1 MKRLLITSGIVSPDI
16 GGPASYLDTLIP
28 VLASRGY
35 DIRILS
41 YASTLRG
48 PSVAPG
54 VETVRIPTYMPWG
67 IRHMLFFLRA
77 LSMARSAD
85 MVMALNPIS
94 AGFPAYLCARLW
106 RKPFVARIAG
116 DSAWELALGAGTTRY
131 MLDEFQ
137 GATKRGV
144 TKMRDHIQRM
154 VASGAQ
160 RVIVPSQYLAGIVA
174 GWGVPAE
181 RIEVV
186 VNAVRM
192 PSQLM
197 RKEDAR
203 RELGI
208 SGNLI
213 VSIGR
218 LVPWKGFR
226 MLVKIVP
233 QLLGLNQFYRLV
245 IVGDGPDMPILR
257 TMIRSLGIDRKV
269 YLVGRQSH
277 EQISKYLAAADVF
290 VLNTGYEGFSH
301 QLLEAMAHR
310 VPVISTAVGG
320 NREVI
325 DQGKHGIL
333 IRYNDEFNLVQ
344 TIHAL
349 WSEPTK
355 QAEMVEAAYERVQ
368 EFSIDRMVDA
378 TDRVL
383 TSLIR
388 S

>member
-1 MKRLLITSGIVSPDI
+1 MKQILITSGIVSPDI

-28 VLASRGY
+28 VLAIRGHQ
-35 DIRILS
+35 IRIVS
-41 YASTLRG
+41 YASTLGG
-48 PSVAPG
+48 PSVTPSVATHR
-54 VETVRIPTYMPWG
+54 VPTYLPWG
-67 IRHMLFFLRA
+67 IRHVVFFLRT
-77 LSMARSAD
+77 LLLARDAEV
-85 MVMALNPIS
+85 VMALNPIS
-94 AGFPAYLCARLW
+94 AGLPAYLCARLW
-106 RKPFVARIAG
+106 RKPFVVRVAG
-116 DSAWELALGAGTTRY
+116 DSAWELALGAGSTRY

-137 GATKRGV
+137 HSTKQGT
-144 TKMRDHIQRM
+144 TKMRDRIQRM
-154 VASGAQ
+154 VVSRAQ

-174 GWGVPAE
+174 GWGVPAD
-181 RIEVV
+181 RIEVI
-186 VNAVRM
+186 VNAVQM
-192 PSQLM
+192 PGPLM

-233 QLLGLNQFYRLV
+233 QLLQLNQFYRLV

-257 TMIRSLGIDRKV
+257 TMIRSLGLDRKV

-277 EQISKYLAAADVF
+277 EQISKYLAAADLF

-355 QAEMVEAAYERVQ
+355 QAELVEAAYVRVQ

-378 TDRVL
+378 TEQVL
-383 TSLIR
+383 TTTTR
-388 S
+388 

>member
-28 VLASRGY
+28 VLVHREY
-35 DIRILS
+35 EIRILS
-41 YASTLRG
+41 YASALGG
-48 PSVAPG
+48 PSVAPDAKTFR
-54 VETVRIPTYMPWG
+54 VPTYLPWG
-67 IRHMLFFLRA
+67 IRHIVFFFRTLI
-77 LSMARSAD
+77 LTRSAD
-85 MVMALNPIS
+85 VVMALNPVS
-94 AGFPAYLCARLW
+94 AGLPAYVCARLW
-106 RKPFVARIAG
+106 RKPFVVRIAG

-137 GATKRGV
+137 HSTKHGL

-154 VASGAQ
+154 VASKAQ

-174 GWGVPAE
+174 GWGVSTE
-181 RIEVV
+181 RIEVI
-186 VNAVRM
+186 VNAVQM
-192 PSQLM
+192 PGPLM

-257 TMIRSLGIDRKV
+257 TMIRSLGLDRKV

-277 EQISKYLAAADVF
+277 EQISKYLAAADLF

-355 QAEMVEAAYERVQ
+355 QAEMVEAAYGRVQ

-383 TSLIR
+383 TSLVR

>member
-1 MKRLLITSGIVSPDI
+1 
-16 GGPASYLDTLIP
+16 
-28 VLASRGY
+28 
-35 DIRILS
+35 
-41 YASTLRG
+41 
-48 PSVAPG
+48 
-54 VETVRIPTYMPWG
+54 
-67 IRHMLFFLRA
+67 
-77 LSMARSAD
+77 
-85 MVMALNPIS
+85 
-94 AGFPAYLCARLW
+94 
-106 RKPFVARIAG
+106 
-116 DSAWELALGAGTTRY
+116 
-131 MLDEFQ
+131 
-137 GATKRGV
+137 
-144 TKMRDHIQRM
+144 
-154 VASGAQ
+154 
-160 RVIVPSQYLAGIVA
+160 VA

-181 RIEVV
+181 RIEVI
-186 VNAVRM
+186 VNAVQM
-192 PSQLM
+192 PGPLM

-257 TMIRSLGIDRKV
+257 TMIRSLGLDRKV

-277 EQISKYLAAADVF
+277 EQISKYLAAADLF

-355 QAEMVEAAYERVQ
+355 QAEMVEAAYGRVQ

-383 TSLIR
+383 TSLVH